1 MQRASRLSP
10 GRTAPTRALIAAAL
24 GAMVATALTVIS
36 PTPAWAQGRGAAGTP
51 PASEPSAEI
60 PELHVAARNDHAST
74 VMSLLLKG
82 VDPNVRDAQRN
93 TALHVAIR
101 EESGKAF
108 EALLKSPGTNVMA
121 INQAGETPVMLAAIK
136 GRLDWVQALVAKG
149 ALINEPGWSA
159 LHYAAAGPNEQV
171 VRWLVQQGAE
181 LDARSPNGTTPL
193 MMAAGYGGLSGAEIL
208 IEAGADVTLL
218 NDQRLS
224 AADFARRAGQDEM
237 ADKLDRL
244 AKARAKASGAGRTAP

>member
-1 MQRASRLSP
+1 M
-10 GRTAPTRALIAAAL
+10 
-24 GAMVATALTVIS
+24 
-36 PTPAWAQGRGAAGTP
+36 
-51 PASEPSAEI
+51 
-60 PELHVAARNDHAST
+60 HVAARNDHAST

-108 EALLKSPGTNVMA
+108 EALLKSPGTDVKA
-121 INQAGETPVMLAAIK
+121 INQAGETPLMLAAIK
-136 GRLDWVQALVAKG
+136 GRLDWVQALVAHG

-171 VRWLVQQGAE
+171 VRWLIQQGAE

-208 IEAGADVTLL
+208 IEAGADVALL
-218 NDQRLS
+218 NDQRMT
-224 AADFARRAGQDEM
+224 AADFARRAGQDDM

>member
-1 MQRASRLSP
+1 MRALTAMRASSVLALALLAGGAIGAP
-10 GRTAPTRALIAAAL
+10 AAPAAPT
-24 GAMVATALTVIS
+24 
-36 PTPAWAQGRGAAGTP
+36 
-51 PASEPSAEI
+51 AEA

-108 EALLKSPGTNVMA
+108 EALLKSPGTDVKA
-121 INQAGETPVMLAAIK
+121 INQAGETPLMLAAIK
-136 GRLDWVQALVAKG
+136 GRLDWVQALVAHG

-171 VRWLVQQGAE
+171 VRWLIQQGAE

-208 IEAGADVTLL
+208 IEAGADVALL
-218 NDQRLS
+218 NDQRMT
-224 AADFARRAGQDEM
+224 AADFARRAGQDDM

>member
-1 MQRASRLSP
+1 M
-10 GRTAPTRALIAAAL
+10 RALTAVPVSLAL
-24 GAMVATALTVIS
+24 AVALLAGGAI
-36 PTPAWAQGRGAAGTP
+36 GAP
-51 PASEPSAEI
+51 VVPSAPAAEV

-108 EALLKSPGTNVMA
+108 EALLKSPGTDVKA
-121 INQAGETPVMLAAIK
+121 INQAGETPLMLAAIK
-136 GRLDWVQALVAKG
+136 GRLDWVQALVAHG

-171 VRWLVQQGAE
+171 VRWLVQQGAA

-224 AADFARRAGQDEM
+224 AADFARRAGQDDM